1 MKIIFTFVHSTN
13 YIMPFI
19 DKILNF
25 RSLSIVGM
33 EKNTGKTE
41 CLNYI
46 LRQLKKRNLNFFIT
60 SIGID
65 GESVDQVTNT
75 QKPEIEVFEDSY
87 FVTSETHYKQ
97 RLIVSEI
104 TDVSKERTS
113 LGRLVTAKALNAG
126 KIILSG
132 PSNTSLLQ
140 KFIQKSVD
148 YKTAICIID
157 GALSRL
163 SSASPVIS
171 ESMILTTGTAVSAN
185 VKTLVNKTVFT
196 YNLINLPQFQCN
208 HTEALSD
215 IKSGLWA
222 IDSQNEIHDLEIP
235 SVFLLSQYKDKMFEY
250 GNILYASGAV
260 SDKML
265 NFLKSQ
271 KQCSDITLI
280 VKDFT
285 RLFITKE
292 AYHGFIRKGGKIK
305 VLHKTNLIAVCI
317 NPTSPQGITLDSEEL
332 KNSLQKEIN
341 VPVFDIFKLK

>member
-1 MKIIFTFVHSTN
+1 
-13 YIMPFI
+13 MPFI

-46 LRQLKKRNLNFFIT
+46 LRQLRERNLNFFIT

-75 QKPEIEVFEDSY
+75 QKPEIEVFENSY

-97 RLIVSEI
+97 RQIISEI

-113 LGRLVTAKALNAG
+113 LGRLVTAKALNSG

-148 YKTAICIID
+148 YDTTICIID

-163 SSASPVIS
+163 SSASPIVS

-185 VKTLVNKTVFT
+185 IKTLINKTVFT
-196 YNLINLPQFQCN
+196 HNLINLPQFQCN
-208 HTEALSD
+208 HTETLSD

-222 IDSQNEIHDLEIP
+222 IDSQNEIHDLKIP
-235 SVFLLSQYKDKMFEY
+235 SVFLLSQHKDKIFEY
-250 GNILYASGAV
+250 GNVLYASGAV

-265 NFLKSQ
+265 NFLKNQ
-271 KQCSDITLI
+271 KHCSDITLI

-317 NPTSPQGITLDSEEL
+317 NPTSPQGIVLDSEEL
-332 KNSLQKEIN
+332 KNSLQKELD
-341 VPVFDIFKLK
+341 VPVYDIFKLD